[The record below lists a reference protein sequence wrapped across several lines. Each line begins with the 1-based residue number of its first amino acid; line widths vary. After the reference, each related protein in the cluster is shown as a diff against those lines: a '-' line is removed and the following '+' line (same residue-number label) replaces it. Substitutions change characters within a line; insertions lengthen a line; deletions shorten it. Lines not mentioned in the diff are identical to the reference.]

1 MKAKSI
7 TATENLD
14 CPVCGCM
21 IKKGESCYENNVD
34 DIITCSV
41 GCTAEYKERV
51 RVRLQK

>member
-51 RVRLQK
+51 NSF